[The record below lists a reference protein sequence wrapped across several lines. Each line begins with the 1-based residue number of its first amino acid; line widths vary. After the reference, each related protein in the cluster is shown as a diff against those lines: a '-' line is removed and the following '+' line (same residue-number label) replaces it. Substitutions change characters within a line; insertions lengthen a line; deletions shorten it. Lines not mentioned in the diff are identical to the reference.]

1 MMKICI
7 LAACAATAM
16 GAAHTAS
23 GVPEMSTDA
32 KGINVALPS
41 GGDFTLSRYDEKTA
55 KSADIADAQKGIMT
69 DMDSIAAGT
78 KALKTMMDG
87 VKNQMD
93 GVETLMTEKN
103 AKEGDHP
110 INVAS
115 EAVFD
120 AKRDQTKTRHAVED
134 TLAEQQIFINN
145 QIKEMEAAAD
155 KLIKEEM
162 EKFTKE
168 LTEGKKE
175 LDKTLKTLDAS
186 EKESK
191 VIGAAADK
199 LTAALAKHENCAATK
214 QIYHASSNKC
224 IDANIP
230 ATAFIPKVAHA
241 MFNNGDGRE
250 GGYVNSRVVKVKKTV
265 DESYLRVFW
274 YDNLRVHGHT
284 AHGRWHVYIC
294 DKNGNGCAECRN
306 PGRLNAWK

>member
-1 MMKICI
+1 
-7 LAACAATAM
+7 
-16 GAAHTAS
+16 
-23 GVPEMSTDA
+23 
-32 KGINVALPS
+32 
-41 GGDFTLSRYDEKTA
+41 
-55 KSADIADAQKGIMT
+55 
-69 DMDSIAAGT
+69 
-78 KALKTMMDG
+78 
-87 VKNQMD
+87 
-93 GVETLMTEKN
+93 MTEKN

-110 INVAS
+110 ISVAS

-155 KLIKEEM
+155 KL
-162 EKFTKE
+162 
-168 LTEGKKE
+168 
-175 LDKTLKTLDAS
+175 
-186 EKESK
+186 
-191 VIGAAADK
+191 
-199 LTAALAKHENCAATK
+199 TATLAKHENCAATK

-306 PGRLNAWK
+306 PGRLNAWKWSGHQHNWWMNDHVD